1 NPVNDAPTLDAISNP
16 AAINE
21 DAAQQ
26 TVNLTGITA
35 GGGESQSLTV
45 TATSNNTGLIPNPT
59 VTYTSPNATGS
70 LAYTPVANQS
80 GTATIT
86 VTVRDAGLDGIA
98 GNADDGTF
106 SRTFNV
112 TVNPVNDAPTLDA
125 ISNPAAINE
134 DAAQQT
140 VNLTGITAGGGESQ
154 SLTVTA
160 SSNNTGLIPNPT
172 VTYTSPNSPGS
183 LAY

>member
-35 GGGESQSLTV
+35 GGGESQALTV
-45 TATSNNTGLIPNPT
+45 TASSNNPGLIPNPT

-98 GNADDGTF
+98 GNADDGSVSHTF
-106 SRTFNV
+106 DV
-112 TVNPVNDAPTLDA
+112 TVNAVNDLPTLDA
-125 ISNPAAINE
+125 IANPNAIDKN
-134 DAAQQT
+134 AGQQT
-140 VNLTGITAGGGESQ
+140 LNLAGIMAGGDES
-154 SLTVTA
+154 
-160 SSNNTGLIPNPT
+160 
-172 VTYTSPNSPGS
+172 
-183 LAY
+183 